1 MSASPTSMP
10 PLPAARVAV
19 LDSVRRG
26 RQTVNALAEA
36 LGITDNAVRLQLAAL
51 ERDGLLRRRGV
62 RRSGKA
68 GQPAAEYELTELG
81 ESALS
86 RAYQPVLTRLVA
98 ALGDRVDAR
107 TLRAVF
113 ADAGRRLSRD
123 ANLAASGSL
132 TSLTQR
138 AQACADLI
146 ESLGGSASIEGTRTR
161 QVVVGAACPLAA
173 AVRAEPMSCAIVE
186 SLLAEHAGVKA
197 QQRCHHGDQPRCRFE
212 LTLA

>member
-1 MSASPTSMP
+1 M
-10 PLPAARVAV
+10 
-19 LDSVRRG
+19 
-26 RQTVNALAEA
+26 NALAQA

-51 ERDGLLRRRGV
+51 ERDALLRRRGV
-62 RRSGKA
+62 HRSGKA

-98 ALGDRVDAR
+98 ALGDRLDVRA
-107 TLRAVF
+107 LRALF
-113 ADAGRRLSRD
+113 ADTGRRLSRD
-123 ANLAASGSL
+123 ANPTATGSL
-132 TSLTQR
+132 VSR
-138 AQACADLI
+138 AEACAALL
-146 ESLGGSASIEGTRTR
+146 ESLGGSASIEGTRSR
-161 QVVVGAACPLAA
+161 QVVIGGACPLAA
-173 AVRAEPMSCAIVE
+173 AVRAEPMTCAIVE

>member
-1 MSASPTSMP
+1 MSVQAPIAALPT
-10 PLPAARVAV
+10 ARISV
-19 LDSVRRG
+19 LDCVRRG
-26 RQTVNALAEA
+26 QQTVNALAEA
-36 LGITDNAVRLQLAAL
+36 LGITDNAVRLQLSAL

-86 RAYQPVLTRLVA
+86 RAYQPVLARLVA
-98 ALGDRVDAR
+98 TLGDRFDDR
-107 TLRAVF
+107 TLRSLF
-113 ADAGRRLSRD
+113 ADAGKRLSRD
-123 ANLAASGSL
+123 TKPGAASGSL
-132 TSLTQR
+132 TSR
-138 AQACADLI
+138 AQSCAALI
-146 ESLGGSASIEGTRTR
+146 EALGGSATIEGTRTR

-197 QQRCHHGDQPRCRFE
+197 QQRCQHGDQPRCRFE

>member
-1 MSASPTSMP
+1 M
-10 PLPAARVAV
+10 
-19 LDSVRRG
+19 
-26 RQTVNALAEA
+26 NALAES
-36 LGITDNAVRLQLAAL
+36 LGITDNAVRLQLSAL

-62 RRSGKA
+62 RRSGRA

-98 ALGDRVDAR
+98 ALGDRFDAR
-107 TLRAVF
+107 TLRSLF
-113 ADAGRRLSRD
+113 ADAGKRLSRD
-123 ANLAASGSL
+123 TNPAAAGSL
-132 TSLTQR
+132 ASR
-138 AQACADLI
+138 AQACAALL
-146 ESLGGSASIEGTRTR
+146 ESLGGSATIDGTRTR
-161 QVVVGAACPLAA
+161 QVVTGAACPLAA

-197 QQRCHHGDQPRCRFE
+197 QQRCQHGDQPRCRFE

>member
-1 MSASPTSMP
+1 MSAPSSSIPA
-10 PLPAARVAV
+10 LPAARVSV
-19 LDSVRRG
+19 LDCVRRG
-26 RQTVNALAEA
+26 QQTVNALAEG
-36 LGITDNAVRLQLAAL
+36 LGITDNAVRLQLSAL

-86 RAYQPVLTRLVA
+86 RAYQPVLARLVA
-98 ALGDRVDAR
+98 ALGDRFDAR
-107 TLRAVF
+107 TLRSLF

-123 ANLAASGSL
+123 TSPAAAGSL
-132 TSLTQR
+132 ASR
-138 AQACADLI
+138 AQACAALL
-146 ESLGGSASIEGTRTR
+146 ESLGGSATIEGTRTR
-161 QVVVGAACPLAA
+161 QVVIGAACPLAS

-186 SLLAEHAGVKA
+186 SLLAEHAGVRA
-197 QQRCHHGDQPRCRFE
+197 QQRCQHGDQPRCRFE

>member
-1 MSASPTSMP
+1 MAALPTSMP

-26 RQTVNALAEA
+26 RHTVNALADA

-81 ESALS
+81 EGALS

-123 ANLAASGSL
+123 ANSAASGSL
-132 TSLTQR
+132 SQR
-138 AQACADLI
+138 AQACAELI

>member
-1 MSASPTSMP
+1 MSAPTSATP
-10 PLPAARVAV
+10 GLPAARVTV
-19 LDSVRRG
+19 LDCIRRG
-26 RQTVNALAEA
+26 LETVNALAEA

-86 RAYQPVLTRLVA
+86 HAYQPVLTRLVA

-107 TLRAVF
+107 ALRALF
-113 ADAGRRLSRD
+113 ADTGRRLSRD
-123 ANLAASGSL
+123 AGPAAVGSL
-132 TSLTQR
+132 ASR
-138 AQACADLI
+138 AQACAALL

-161 QVVVGAACPLAA
+161 QVVIGAACPLAA

-197 QQRCHHGDQPRCRFE
+197 QQRCQHGDQPRCRFE